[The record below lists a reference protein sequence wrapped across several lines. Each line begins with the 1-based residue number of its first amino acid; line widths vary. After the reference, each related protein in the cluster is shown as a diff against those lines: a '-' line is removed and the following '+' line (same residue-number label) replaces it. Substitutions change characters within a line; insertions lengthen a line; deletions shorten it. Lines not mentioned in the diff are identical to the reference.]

1 MTKRARFATA
11 IVVAALAAAGLLVS
25 AAAQTR
31 QIPRV
36 ASPVTVKMGSTVGSM
51 SVAGVY
57 VATEKGYFR
66 EANLTTEL
74 VPVTGMGAML
84 APLTTGELDL
94 ALGGPSVG
102 LFNAASRGINFKIV
116 ADQNSAFPGRSF
128 FALMVRKDLV
138 DSGQV
143 KGFAD
148 FKGRRVAM
156 STRRSTLELDL
167 QKGLRSAGLDLGD
180 VTIITMGWPQIN
192 TAFASKALDIGFQ
205 LEPLVTVAVTKNLAV
220 RFRGLDEIT
229 PNRQNSFL
237 VASEQFAAKRDLAR
251 AWMVA
256 YVRGLRDY
264 NDAVLKNRNRE
275 EIISILQKHSS
286 VKDRAIYEKMVL
298 PGIHPDG
305 EVNVASIRE
314 ALDAFKAT
322 GEVKPDVD
330 LDKMLDLSFVR
341 HAQEVLGRYE
351 R

>member
-1 MTKRARFATA
+1 MKRTRFAPTVAVTA
-11 IVVAALAAAGLLVS
+11 LMAAGLLAS
-25 AAAQTR
+25 PAAAQTR
-31 QIPRV
+31 PMPRV
-36 ASPVTVKMGSTVGSM
+36 ASPVTVKMGATVGSM

-57 VATEKGYFR
+57 IATEKGYFR
-66 EANLTTEL
+66 EANITTEL
-74 VPVTGMGAML
+74 VPVTGMGTML
-84 APLTTGELDL
+84 PPLTTGELDL

-116 ADQNSAFPGRSF
+116 ADQNTAFPGRSF

-148 FKGRRVAM
+148 FKGRRVAI
-156 STRRSTLELDL
+156 STRRTTIELDL
-167 QKGLRSAGLDLGD
+167 QKALRTAGLDLND
-180 VTIITMGWPQIN
+180 VTIVTMGFPQIN

-205 LEPLVTVAVTKNLAV
+205 LEPLVTVAVAQNLAV

-229 PNRQNSFL
+229 PNRQNAFL
-237 VASEQFAAKRDLAR
+237 VASEQFAAKRELAR

-256 YVRGLRDY
+256 YVRALHDY
-264 NDAVLKNRNRE
+264 SDAVLKGKNRE
-275 EIISILQKHSS
+275 EVIAILQKHSS

-305 EVNVASIRE
+305 EVNVASVRE
-314 ALDAFKAT
+314 ALDTFKAT

-341 HAQEVLGRYE
+341 YAQEVLGRYE

>member
-1 MTKRARFATA
+1 MKRARFATTV
-11 IVVAALAAAGLLVS
+11 VVATLMAAELFASS
-25 AAAQTR
+25 AATQTR
-31 QIPRV
+31 AIPRV
-36 ASPVTVKMGSTVGSM
+36 ASSVTVKMGSTVGSM

-57 VATEKGYFR
+57 IATEKGYFR
-66 EANLTTEL
+66 EANITTEL
-74 VPVTGMGAML
+74 VPLVGMGAML

-128 FALMVRKDLV
+128 FALMVRKDLI

-148 FKGRRVAM
+148 FKGRRVAIA
-156 STRRSTLELDL
+156 TRRTTLELDL
-167 QKGLRSAGLDLGD
+167 QKALRTAGLDLND
-180 VTIITMGWPQIN
+180 VTIVTMGFPQIN
-192 TAFASKALDIGFQ
+192 AAFANKSLDIGFQ
-205 LEPLVTVAVTKNLAV
+205 LEPLVTVAVAQNLAV

-229 PNRQNSFL
+229 PNRQNAFL
-237 VASEQFAAKRDLAR
+237 VASEQFVAKRDLAR

-256 YVRGLRDY
+256 YVRGLHDY
-264 NDAVLKNRNRE
+264 NDAVLKGKNRE
-275 EIISILQKHSS
+275 EVISILQKHSS

-322 GEVKPDVD
+322 GEVKADVD

-341 HAQEVLGRYE
+341 YAQEILGRYE

>member
-1 MTKRARFATA
+1 MSAL
-11 IVVAALAAAGLLVS
+11 VASLVTG
-25 AAAQTR
+25 QTR
-31 QIPRV
+31 AIPRV

-51 SVAGVY
+51 SIAGVY

-66 EANLTTEL
+66 EANITTQL
-74 VPVTGMGAML
+74 VPLGGMGAML
-84 APLTTGELDL
+84 PPLTTGELDL

-128 FALMVRKDLV
+128 FALMVRKDLI

-148 FKGRRVAM
+148 FKGRRIAM
-156 STRRSTLELDL
+156 TTRRTSLELDL
-167 QKGLRSAGLDLGD
+167 QKALRTAGLDLND
-180 VTIITMGWPQIN
+180 VTIVTMEFPQIN
-192 TAFASKALDIGFQ
+192 AAFANKSLDIGFQ
-205 LEPLVTVAVTKNLAV
+205 LEPLVTIAVTQNLAV

-229 PNRQNSFL
+229 PNRQNAFV
-237 VASEQFAAKRDLAR
+237 VASEQFVAKRDLAR

-264 NDAVLKNRNRE
+264 NDALKGKNRE
-275 EIISILQKHSS
+275 EVIGILQKHSS

-314 ALDAFKAT
+314 ALDTFKAA
-322 GEVKPDVD
+322 GEVKADLD
-330 LDKMLDLSFVR
+330 LDKMIDLSLVR
-341 HAQEVLGRYE
+341 YAQEVLGRYQ
-351 R
+351 